1 MVGIRQSV
9 RVCKVGICTPYL
21 FGPAVHV
28 LDEGVEGAG
37 YVHGYYVAGLIG
49 GGEHRTVE
57 QVVQAHGLAY
67 LYVGSASVLNHAL
80 DSFVAGG
87 DAVIKRNLASVNGLN
102 SQQDGHDLGQ
112 RGRVALLVGVQGV
125 KLAACILIYDDGG
138 GALQLRRCQGLRLVG
153 QGAGRQARQD
163 KRQYQHKWEYLYFFH
178 INLRANVVSCIC
190 VRSLRHKI
198 HLYQTIIQLPR
209 RKSKTQ
215 PFPSQNKGGRGVKKR
230 LPGYEAAL
238 LLATA
243 ALICAIL
250 LAPGP
255 EPGVHAGTGRAQEP
269 FDFQSG
275 GLININL
282 ATEEELELLPGIGPV
297 KAGAIAQYRETYG
310 NFESE
315 YELLAVPG
323 IGMATLEGLIDYICV
338 EDGE

>member
-1 MVGIRQSV
+1 M
-9 RVCKVGICTPYL
+9 
-21 FGPAVHV
+21 
-28 LDEGVEGAG
+28 
-37 YVHGYYVAGLIG
+37 
-49 GGEHRTVE
+49 
-57 QVVQAHGLAY
+57 
-67 LYVGSASVLNHAL
+67 
-80 DSFVAGG
+80 
-87 DAVIKRNLASVNGLN
+87 
-102 SQQDGHDLGQ
+102 
-112 RGRVALLVGVQGV
+112 
-125 KLAACILIYDDGG
+125 
-138 GALQLRRCQGLRLVG
+138 
-153 QGAGRQARQD
+153 
-163 KRQYQHKWEYLYFFH
+163 
-178 INLRANVVSCIC
+178 
-190 VRSLRHKI
+190 
-198 HLYQTIIQLPR
+198 
-209 RKSKTQ
+209 
-215 PFPSQNKGGRGVKKR
+215 KKR

-238 LLATA
+238 ILATA
-243 ALICAIL
+243 ALICAIF